1 MANRST
7 PLTDT
12 PAYKLTNGIY
22 RWFMVS
28 ILWLLCS
35 LPVFTIGAATC
46 AALGEFSDPDNFYSH
61 KLTKDFF
68 HRFARCFVQGTLV
81 WLMFAGLIGLLVVD
95 VTFYQQ
101 FTGSTGWVLP
111 VVALVVGNALLGFAR
126 FAFFRI
132 VGEEK
137 TGMKHMLKQAG
148 RQMLLCLPVW
158 AIMTGIDLAV
168 VSTLIQMPILMIML
182 VVLPGLYASV
192 HCKLIQWFMR
202 RYEKEEE

>member
-1 MANRST
+1 MAKRSI

-12 PAYKLTNGIY
+12 PTYKLTNGIY

-46 AALGEFSDPDNFYSH
+46 AALGEFSDPENYDGH

-68 HRFARCFVQGTLV
+68 RRFGRCFTQGTLV
-81 WLMFAGLIGLLVVD
+81 WLIFAALVGLLVLD

-111 VVALVVGNALLGFAR
+111 VLALVLGNVMLCFVR

-132 VGEEK
+132 AAEERVGFKEL
-137 TGMKHMLKQAG
+137 LKQALM
-148 RQMLLCLPVW
+148 QLLMCLPVW
-158 AIMTGIDLAV
+158 AIMTGIDLVV
-168 VSTLIQMPILMIML
+168 VSTLIQMPILL
-182 VVLPGLYASV
+182 VLLIVLPGLYANV
-192 HCKLIQWFMR
+192 HCKLIHWFMR
-202 RYEKEEE
+202 RYEKEE